1 MASSILSGLFGSRRY
16 TLNELMAVDQARQEK
31 ASRCS
36 VRLLDTFYTLK
47 DEDLLGRIKSILKG
61 KKTRK
66 AFYITYKLQVKSETK
81 NIYNVFIQ
89 LDPDFDLSKGGEN
102 HVKVY
107 CHCADFKYRSA
118 YILGQ
123 RDSLFLNGKTKS
135 DLGDAYKTA
144 GQGKRGTTV
153 LCKHAFAAISWLLQN
168 YNNLMRTL

>member
-1 MASSILSGLFGSRRY
+1 MASILSGLFGSRRY
-16 TLNELMAVDQARQEK
+16 TINELMAIDQPRQQK
-31 ASRCS
+31 ASLCK
-36 VRLLDTFYTLK
+36 VRLLSVFYTLK
-47 DEDLLGRIKSILKG
+47 DEDLLGKIKSILKG

-66 AFYITYKLQVKSETK
+66 AFYITYKLQVISETK

-89 LDPDFDLSKGGEN
+89 LDPDFDLNKGGGN
-102 HVKVY
+102 YVRVY

-123 RDSLFLNGKTKS
+123 RDSLFLNGRIKS

-144 GQGKRGTTV
+144 GKGKRGTTV